1 LRSDFDAEVV
11 RRSIRNEAFC
21 LLAHVLLYPFG
32 AWRSRHR
39 TPRSPERRTLIL
51 VHGLGANRSSFAPLQ
66 IYLRL
71 AGFKDQ
77 LVFGYRSRGSIE
89 SLALQ
94 LKRAIDTRVKGG
106 RIDMI
111 THSMGGLVSRFY
123 LQHLGGARRV
133 DRLITLGTP
142 HHGTHAATWVPSALV
157 RQLEPGSPFLRHLN
171 GSAPPEGLRITSFAA
186 GRDVLVQP
194 IESALYPF
202 GEERTFDD
210 LGHLGLLFS
219 PRVFAAVAKALQ
231 AGDERGTPD
240 AARFHR
246 IS

>member
-1 LRSDFDAEVV
+1 MRSDFDAEEV
-11 RRSIRNEAFC
+11 RRSIRNEALC
-21 LLAHVLLYPFG
+21 LLAHVLLFPFG
-32 AWRSRHR
+32 TWRSRHR
-39 TPRSPERRTLIL
+39 TPRSAERRTLVL

-77 LVFGYRSRGSIE
+77 LAFGYRPRGSIE

-94 LKRAIDTRVKGG
+94 LKRTVDTQVKGG
-106 RIDMI
+106 RIDMV

-142 HHGTHAATWVPSALV
+142 HHGTHAATFVPSALV

-194 IESALYPF
+194 IESALCPF

-219 PRVFAAVAKALQ
+219 PRVFAAVAGALQ
-231 AGDERGTPD
+231 VGKERRR
-240 AARFHR
+240 ARD
-246 IS
+246 S